1 MDMAVLPDTIMP
13 LPSHF
18 YTTQQLKLGEQEA
31 AQERGLELFNL
42 MERAGQAV
50 FTIAFA
56 QFPTS
61 HHWLICCGGGNNG
74 GDGYIVAVLARHMG
88 IEVTVWQLGDPE
100 KLPTDAYRAYQQ
112 WIELGGVV
120 YEPQSELPEST
131 DLIIDALFG
140 IGLKEA
146 LRPQVVPLV
155 EQLNQ
160 SGKPIVAIDVPSG
173 LCADTGQ
180 VLGSCIKAQHT
191 VSLIG
196 LKQGLV
202 TGQAR
207 CYVGTLHY
215 AGLGVEEVFSLHN
228 MPSLVAIEGKLRHRL
243 LPPRQACT
251 HKGQNGK
258 ALIVGGNEGMGGAL
272 ILCASA
278 CARTGAGLSAAM
290 THSDNVTAMLTNTP
304 EVMCTSWSKQ
314 HLFEDRIKW
323 CDALALGPGLGRD
336 EQAQQIM
343 QQLSALTV
351 PKVWDADALYFLS
364 HQPNYD
370 AQRIITPHPV
380 EAARL
385 LGCEVED
392 VEQDRFAAIRALQQ
406 RYGGVVVLKGAGTL
420 VYDGKEIAVCLQG
433 NPGMASGG
441 MGDVLTG
448 IIVALLAQKIS
459 LTDAAKLGV
468 WLHSNAAD
476 LNAKSHGQRGL
487 LASDLLPHLREL
499 LN

>member
-1 MDMAVLPDTIMP
+1 MDTIMP
-13 LPSHF
+13 LPTHF
-18 YTTQQLKLGEQEA
+18 YTTQQLKQGEQDA
-31 AQERGLELFNL
+31 ASERGLELFHL

-56 QFPTS
+56 QYPTS

-88 IEVTVWQLGDPE
+88 IDVTVWQLGDPE
-100 KLPTDAYRAYQQ
+100 KLPADAHRAYQQ
-112 WIELGGVV
+112 WKELGGAV
-120 YEPQSELPEST
+120 YAPQSEVPEST
-131 DLIIDALFG
+131 DVIIDALFG

-146 LRPQVVPLV
+146 LRPQVVPLI
-155 EQLNQ
+155 ELLNQ
-160 SGKPIVAIDVPSG
+160 SGKPIVAVDVPSG

-180 VLGSCIKAQHT
+180 VMGTCIKAQHT

-215 AGLGVEEVFSLHN
+215 AGLGVEEVFAQHN
-228 MPSLVAIEGKLRHRL
+228 TPSLVSIDGKLRHSL

-278 CARTGAGLSAAM
+278 CARSGAGLSAAM
-290 THSDNVTAMLTNTP
+290 THPDNVTAMLTITP
-304 EVMCTSWSKQ
+304 EVMSTSWNKQ
-314 HLFEDRIKW
+314 HLFEERIEW

-336 EQAQQIM
+336 AQAQQIM
-343 QQLSALTV
+343 QRLSSLKV
-351 PKVWDADALYFLS
+351 PKVWDADALYFLAHDPS
-364 HQPNYD
+364 YD

-385 LGCEVED
+385 LGCEVEE
-392 VEQDRFAAIRALQQ
+392 VEQDRFAAIRLLQQ

-420 VYDGKEIAVCLQG
+420 VDDGKEIAVCLQG

-448 IIVALLAQKIS
+448 IIVALLAQKIP
-459 LTDAAKLGV
+459 LADAAKLGV
-468 WLHSNAAD
+468 WLHSSAAD
-476 LNAKSHGQRGL
+476 LNTKSHGQRGL

>member
-1 MDMAVLPDTIMP
+1 MDTIMP
-13 LPSHF
+13 LPTHF
-18 YTTQQLKLGEQEA
+18 YTTQQLKQGEQDA
-31 AQERGLELFNL
+31 ASERGLELFHL

-56 QFPTS
+56 QYPTS

-88 IEVTVWQLGDPE
+88 IDVTVWQLGDPE
-100 KLPTDAYRAYQQ
+100 KLPADAHRVYQQ
-112 WIELGGVV
+112 WKELGGAV
-120 YEPQSELPEST
+120 YAPQSEVPEST
-131 DLIIDALFG
+131 DVIIDALFG

-155 EQLNQ
+155 ELLNH
-160 SGKPIVAIDVPSG
+160 SGKPIVAVDVPSG

-180 VLGSCIKAQHT
+180 VMGTCIKAQHT

-215 AGLGVEEVFSLHN
+215 AGLGVEEVFAQHN
-228 MPSLVAIEGKLRHRL
+228 TPSLVSIDGKLRHSL

-278 CARTGAGLSAAM
+278 CARSGAGLSAAM
-290 THSDNVTAMLTNTP
+290 THPDNVTAMLTIAP
-304 EVMCTSWSKQ
+304 EVMSTSWNKQ
-314 HLFEDRIKW
+314 HLFEERIEW

-336 EQAQQIM
+336 AQAQR
-343 QQLSALTV
+343 LSSLKV
-351 PKVWDADALYFLS
+351 PKVWDADALYFLAHNPS
-364 HQPNYD
+364 YD

-385 LGCEVED
+385 LGCEVEE
-392 VEQDRFAAIRALQQ
+392 VEQDRFAAIRQLQQ

-420 VYDGKEIAVCLQG
+420 VDDGKEIAVCLQG

-448 IIVALLAQKIS
+448 IIVALLAQKIP
-459 LTDAAKLGV
+459 LADAAKLGV
-468 WLHSNAAD
+468 WLHSSAAD
-476 LNAKSHGQRGL
+476 LNTKSHGQRGL

>member
-1 MDMAVLPDTIMP
+1 MP
-13 LPSHF
+13 LPTHF
-18 YTTQQLKLGEQEA
+18 YTTQQLKQGEQDA
-31 AQERGLELFNL
+31 ASERGLELFHL

-56 QFPTS
+56 QYPTS

-88 IEVTVWQLGDPE
+88 IDVTVWQLGDPE
-100 KLPTDAYRAYQQ
+100 KLPADAHRVYQQ
-112 WIELGGVV
+112 WKELGGAV
-120 YEPQSELPEST
+120 YAPQSEVPEST
-131 DLIIDALFG
+131 DVIIDALFG

-155 EQLNQ
+155 ELLNH
-160 SGKPIVAIDVPSG
+160 SGKPIVAVDVPSG

-180 VLGSCIKAQHT
+180 VMGTCIKAQHT

-215 AGLGVEEVFSLHN
+215 AGLGVEEVFAQHN
-228 MPSLVAIEGKLRHRL
+228 TPSLVSIDGKLRHSL

-278 CARTGAGLSAAM
+278 CARSGAGLSAAM
-290 THSDNVTAMLTNTP
+290 THPDNVTAMLTIAP
-304 EVMCTSWSKQ
+304 EVMSTSWNKQ
-314 HLFEDRIKW
+314 HLFEERIEW

-336 EQAQQIM
+336 AQAQR
-343 QQLSALTV
+343 LSSLKV
-351 PKVWDADALYFLS
+351 PKVWDADALYFLAHNPS
-364 HQPNYD
+364 YD

-385 LGCEVED
+385 LGCEVEE
-392 VEQDRFAAIRALQQ
+392 VEQDRFAAIRQLQQ

-420 VYDGKEIAVCLQG
+420 VDDGKEIAVCLQG

-448 IIVALLAQKIS
+448 IIVALLAQKIP
-459 LTDAAKLGV
+459 LADAAKLGV
-468 WLHSNAAD
+468 WLHSSAAD
-476 LNAKSHGQRGL
+476 LNTKSHGQRGL

>member
-1 MDMAVLPDTIMP
+1 
-13 LPSHF
+13 
-18 YTTQQLKLGEQEA
+18 
-31 AQERGLELFNL
+31 
-42 MERAGQAV
+42 
-50 FTIAFA
+50 
-56 QFPTS
+56 
-61 HHWLICCGGGNNG
+61 
-74 GDGYIVAVLARHMG
+74 MG
-88 IEVTVWQLGDPE
+88 T
-100 KLPTDAYRAYQQ
+100 
-112 WIELGGVV
+112 
-120 YEPQSELPEST
+120 
-131 DLIIDALFG
+131 
-140 IGLKEA
+140 
-146 LRPQVVPLV
+146 
-155 EQLNQ
+155 
-160 SGKPIVAIDVPSG
+160 
-173 LCADTGQ
+173 
-180 VLGSCIKAQHT
+180 CIKAQHT

-215 AGLGVEEVFSLHN
+215 AGLGVEEVFAQHN
-228 MPSLVAIEGKLRHRL
+228 TPSLVSIDGKLRHSL

-278 CARTGAGLSAAM
+278 CARSGAGLSAAM
-290 THSDNVTAMLTNTP
+290 THPDNVTAMLTITP
-304 EVMCTSWSKQ
+304 EVMSTSWNKQ
-314 HLFEDRIKW
+314 HLFEERIEW

-336 EQAQQIM
+336 AQAQQIM
-343 QQLSALTV
+343 QRLSSLKV
-351 PKVWDADALYFLS
+351 PKVWDADALYFLAHNPS
-364 HQPNYD
+364 YD

-385 LGCEVED
+385 LGCEVEE
-392 VEQDRFAAIRALQQ
+392 VEQDRFAAIRQLQQ

-420 VYDGKEIAVCLQG
+420 VDDGKEIAVCLQG

-448 IIVALLAQKIS
+448 IIVALLAQKIP
-459 LTDAAKLGV
+459 LADAAKLGV
-468 WLHSNAAD
+468 WLHSSAAD
-476 LNAKSHGQRGL
+476 LNTKSHGQRGL

>member
-1 MDMAVLPDTIMP
+1 MP
-13 LPSHF
+13 LPINF
-18 YTTQQLKLGEQEA
+18 YTAQQVKQGEKEA
-31 AQERGLELFNL
+31 ANERGLELFHL

-56 QFPTS
+56 QYPIS

-74 GDGYIVAVLARHMG
+74 GDGYIIAALARQMG
-88 IEVTVWQLGDPE
+88 IQATVWQLGDPE
-100 KLPTDAYRAYQQ
+100 KLPPDAYRAYQQ
-112 WIELGGVV
+112 WKALGGIV
-120 YEPQSELPEST
+120 YAPQHDIPEST
-131 DLIIDALFG
+131 DVIIDALFG
-140 IGLKEA
+140 IGLKES
-146 LRPQVVPLV
+146 LRPQVLPLID
-155 EQLNQ
+155 QLNQ
-160 SGKPIVAIDVPSG
+160 SGKPIVAVDVPSG

-180 VLGSCIKAQHT
+180 VMGACIKAQHT

-215 AGLGVEEVFSLHN
+215 AGLGIEEVFAEHN
-228 MPSLVAIEGKLRHRL
+228 APSLVSIDGKLRHRL

-290 THSDNVTAMLTNTP
+290 THPDNVTSMLTTTP
-304 EVMCTSWSKQ
+304 EVMSTSWSKQ
-314 HLFEDRIKW
+314 HLFEERIGW
-323 CDALALGPGLGRD
+323 CDAIALGPGLGRD
-336 EQAQQIM
+336 AQAQTIM
-343 QQLSALTV
+343 QRLSSLTI

-364 HQPNYD
+364 LKPNYD
-370 AQRIITPHPV
+370 PLRIITPHPV

-385 LGCEVED
+385 LGCDVAEVEKN
-392 VEQDRFAAIRALQQ
+392 RFVAIRALQK

-420 VYDGKEIAVCLQG
+420 VFDGKETAVCLQG

-448 IIVALLAQKIS
+448 IIVALLAQNIR
-459 LTDAAKLGV
+459 LADAAKLGV
-468 WLHSNAAD
+468 WLHSSAAD
-476 LNAKSHGQRGL
+476 LNAKAHGQRGL

>member
-1 MDMAVLPDTIMP
+1 MP
-13 LPSHF
+13 LPTHF
-18 YTTQQLKLGEQEA
+18 YTTQQLKQGEQDA
-31 AQERGLELFNL
+31 ASERGLELFHL

-56 QFPTS
+56 QYPTS

-88 IEVTVWQLGDPE
+88 IDVTVWQLGDPE
-100 KLPTDAYRAYQQ
+100 KLPADAHRAYQQ
-112 WIELGGVV
+112 WKELGGAV
-120 YEPQSELPEST
+120 YAPQSEVPEST
-131 DLIIDALFG
+131 DVIIDALFG

-146 LRPQVVPLV
+146 LRPQVVF
-155 EQLNQ
+155 
-160 SGKPIVAIDVPSG
+160 
-173 LCADTGQ
+173 
-180 VLGSCIKAQHT
+180 AQHNT
-191 VSLIG
+191 
-196 LKQGLV
+196 
-202 TGQAR
+202 
-207 CYVGTLHY
+207 
-215 AGLGVEEVFSLHN
+215 
-228 MPSLVAIEGKLRHRL
+228 PSLVSIDGKLRHSL

-278 CARTGAGLSAAM
+278 CARSGAGLSAAM
-290 THSDNVTAMLTNTP
+290 THPDNVTAMLTITP
-304 EVMCTSWSKQ
+304 EVMSTSWNKQ
-314 HLFEDRIKW
+314 HLFEERIEW

-336 EQAQQIM
+336 AQAQQIM
-343 QQLSALTV
+343 QRLSSLKV
-351 PKVWDADALYFLS
+351 PKVWDADALYFLAHNPS
-364 HQPNYD
+364 YD

-385 LGCEVED
+385 LGCEVEE
-392 VEQDRFAAIRALQQ
+392 VEQDRFAAIRQLQQ

-420 VYDGKEIAVCLQG
+420 VDDGKEIAVCLQG

-448 IIVALLAQKIS
+448 IIVALLAQKIP
-459 LTDAAKLGV
+459 LADAAKLGV
-468 WLHSNAAD
+468 WLHSSAAD
-476 LNAKSHGQRGL
+476 LNTKSHGQRGL

>member
-1 MDMAVLPDTIMP
+1 MAACLQLDILMP

-18 YTTQQLKLGEQEA
+18 YTTQQLKQGEQQA
-31 AQERGLELFNL
+31 AQERGLDLFNL

-56 QFPTS
+56 QFPSS

-88 IEVTVWQLGDPE
+88 IDVTVWQLGDPDN
-100 KLPTDAYRAYQQ
+100 LPPEAHQAYQQ
-112 WIELGGVV
+112 WKELGGVV
-120 YEPQSELPEST
+120 YAPQIELPET
-131 DLIIDALFG
+131 VDVIIDALFG

-155 EQLNQ
+155 EQLNL
-160 SGKPIVAIDVPSG
+160 SGKPIVSIDVPSG

-180 VLGSCIKAQHT
+180 VMGACIKAQHT

-207 CYVGTLHY
+207 CYVGALHY
-215 AGLGVEEVFSLHN
+215 AGLGVEEVFAQHN
-228 MPSLVAIEGKLRHRL
+228 APSVVAIEGKLRHSL
-243 LPPRQACT
+243 LPPRAACT

-278 CARTGAGLSAAM
+278 CARTGAGLTAAM
-290 THSDNVTAMLTNTP
+290 THPDNVTAMLTITP
-304 EVMCTSWSKQ
+304 EVMSTSWSKQ
-314 HLFEDRIKW
+314 HLFEDRIQW

-336 EQAQQIM
+336 AQAQQIM
-343 QQLSALTV
+343 QRLSPLVV

-364 HQPNYD
+364 LTPNYD

-385 LGCEVED
+385 LECD
-392 VEQDRFAAIRALQQ
+392 VEAIEKDRFAAVRALQQ

-448 IIVALLAQKIS
+448 IIAALLAQKIA
-459 LTDAAKLGV
+459 LAEAAKLGV
-468 WLHSNAAD
+468 WLHSSAAD
-476 LNAKSHGQRGL
+476 LDAKAHGQRGL

>member
-1 MDMAVLPDTIMP
+1 MP
-13 LPSHF
+13 LPTHF
-18 YTTQQLKLGEQEA
+18 YTTQQLKQGEQDA
-31 AQERGLELFNL
+31 ASERGLELFHL

-56 QFPTS
+56 QYPTS

-88 IEVTVWQLGDPE
+88 IDVTVWQLGDPE
-100 KLPTDAYRAYQQ
+100 KLPADAHRAYQQ
-112 WIELGGVV
+112 WKELGGAV
-120 YEPQSELPEST
+120 YAPQSEVPEST
-131 DLIIDALFG
+131 DVIIDALFG
-140 IGLKEA
+140 IGLKEV

-155 EQLNQ
+155 ELLNQ
-160 SGKPIVAIDVPSG
+160 SGKPIVAVDVPSG
-173 LCADTGQ
+173 RCADTGQ
-180 VLGSCIKAQHT
+180 VMGPCIKAQHT

-215 AGLGVEEVFSLHN
+215 AGLGVEEGFAPHN
-228 MPSLVAIEGKLRHRL
+228 TPSLVSIDGKLRHSL

-278 CARTGAGLSAAM
+278 CARSGAGLSAAM
-290 THSDNVTAMLTNTP
+290 THPDNVTAMLTITP
-304 EVMCTSWSKQ
+304 EVMSTSGNKQ
-314 HLFEDRIKW
+314 HLFEERIEW

-336 EQAQQIM
+336 AQAQQIM
-343 QQLSALTV
+343 QRLSSLKV
-351 PKVWDADALYFLS
+351 PKVWDADALYFLAHNPS
-364 HQPNYD
+364 YD

-385 LGCEVED
+385 LGCEVEE
-392 VEQDRFAAIRALQQ
+392 VEQDRFAAIRQLQQ

-420 VYDGKEIAVCLQG
+420 VDDGKAIAVCLQG
-433 NPGMASGG
+433 NPGMARGG

-448 IIVALLAQKIS
+448 IIVALLAQKIP
-459 LTDAAKLGV
+459 LADAAKLGV
-468 WLHSNAAD
+468 WLHSSAAD
-476 LNAKSHGQRGL
+476 LNTKSHGQRGL

>member
-1 MDMAVLPDTIMP
+1 MP
-13 LPSHF
+13 LPTHF
-18 YTTQQLKLGEQEA
+18 YTTQQLKQGEQDA
-31 AQERGLELFNL
+31 ASERGLELFHL

-56 QFPTS
+56 QYPTS

-88 IEVTVWQLGDPE
+88 IDVTVWQLGDPE
-100 KLPTDAYRAYQQ
+100 KLPADAHRVYQQ
-112 WIELGGVV
+112 WKELGGAV
-120 YEPQSELPEST
+120 YAPQSEVPEST
-131 DLIIDALFG
+131 DVIIDALFG

-146 LRPQVVPLV
+146 LRPQVVPIV
-155 EQLNQ
+155 ELLNH
-160 SGKPIVAIDVPSG
+160 SGKPIVAVDVPSG

-180 VLGSCIKAQHT
+180 VMGTCIKAQHT

-215 AGLGVEEVFSLHN
+215 AGLGVEEVFAQHN
-228 MPSLVAIEGKLRHRL
+228 TPSLVSIDGKLRHSL

-278 CARTGAGLSAAM
+278 CARSGAGLSAAM
-290 THSDNVTAMLTNTP
+290 THPDNVTVTAMLAITP
-304 EVMCTSWSKQ
+304 EVMSTSWNKQ
-314 HLFEDRIKW
+314 HLFEERIEW

-336 EQAQQIM
+336 AQAQQIM
-343 QQLSALTV
+343 QRLSSLKV
-351 PKVWDADALYFLS
+351 PKVWDADALYFLAHNPS
-364 HQPNYD
+364 YD

-385 LGCEVED
+385 LGCEVEE
-392 VEQDRFAAIRALQQ
+392 VEQDRFAAIRQLQQ

-420 VYDGKEIAVCLQG
+420 VDDGKEIAVCLQG

-448 IIVALLAQKIS
+448 IIVALLAQKIP
-459 LTDAAKLGV
+459 LADAAKLGV
-468 WLHSNAAD
+468 WLHSSAAD
-476 LNAKSHGQRGL
+476 LNTKSHGQRGL